1 MVDVLHYSPISELS
15 LNKQCHACVL
25 QPPLHCLYFLIHTQF
40 RVRIWESHLNLPKA
54 SILLISKPTHFLFCS
69 FGWLF
74 FGWLVGFL
82 FVCFW
87 FCLFACLD
95 SFFFFFDTRQTIYQ
109 VWADDHKQMSLH
121 SLVGCH
127 LSLRCSG
134 WLCVGM
140 SPKHGTK
147 KL

>member
-1 MVDVLHYSPISELS
+1 MSCLCSPASATLPVFLNPYTIQGKDMGIPFKFTKGFYSPNFKAYSFP
-15 LNKQCHACVL
+15 VL
-25 QPPLHCLYFLIHTQF
+25 F
-40 RVRIWESHLNLPKA
+40 V
-54 SILLISKPTHFLFCS
+54 
-69 FGWLF
+69 WLVVF
-74 FGWLVGFL
+74 WLVGWFFVCLFLVL
-82 FVCFW
+82 FVC
-87 FCLFACLD
+87 LFGF
-95 SFFFFFDTRQTIYQ
+95 FFFFFDTRQTIYQ